1 MIRTVLFVHGLE
13 SGPRGKKAAALEA
26 AGFHVVA
33 GQMPCGRSA
42 VLRDPLVV
50 TLLGAALAVSV
61 AAAFAGGVWGF
72 ALGAGSVALL
82 QHVARP
88 VVMRRIFR
96 RSVDVQR
103 ALLAAH
109 AIDAVV
115 GSSFG
120 GAVALELLHSGAWR
134 GPTLLLCPA
143 HHLVAQR
150 AWTTAPALPVDA
162 SQITVVHGRQDE
174 TVPVE
179 HARALVAGTSARL
192 LEVDDDHR
200 LTASSRAE
208 NFARWLG

>member
-50 TLLGAALAVSV
+50 TLLVAALAVPV

-72 ALGAGSVALL
+72 ALGAGSIALL

-143 HHLVAQR
+143 HRLVAQR

-200 LTASSRAE
+200 LTASNRAE